1 MTPSIDP
8 KGLRGFRPEHR
19 ISLDPDETEG
29 RAIYR
34 AKANAEARMQMGL
47 SRRVILD
54 ERLTPP
60 DEAK

>member
-1 MTPSIDP
+1 MTIDP
-8 KGLRGFRPEHR
+8 KGLRSFRAEER
-19 ISLDPDETEG
+19 RSLDPDETEG

-34 AKANAEARMQMGL
+34 AKANAEARMRMGL

-54 ERLTPP
+54 DRLPSP